1 MSGHIDVHS
10 EAEGDVLEE
19 NVLSVFKKLGCSIP
33 PNRTQACHRVSK
45 NSATVII
52 RFSRRKDCQ
61 QVLPVKKDLRKTKME
76 DVDQP
81 GQNKLFI
88 NKLLCP
94 YYKVLWYKSK
104 KIHSLVKINSFFI
117 LGDTIKINVSENSL
131 PLSITRVDDFG
142 KYFRDIDLSPPE
154 PSA

>member
-1 MSGHIDVHS
+1 M
-10 EAEGDVLEE
+10 
-19 NVLSVFKKLGCSIP
+19 NVFKKLGCSIP
-33 PNRTQACHRVSK
+33 PNRTEACHRVSK

-88 NKLLCP
+88 NKNLRQ
-94 YYKVLWYKSK
+94 YYKVLWSK
-104 KIHSLVKINSFFI
+104 TKMIHSLVKINSFFT
-117 LGDTIKINVSENSL
+117 LADTIKINVSENSL
-131 PLSITRVDDFG
+131 PLSITHVDDFG
-142 KYFRDIDLSPPE
+142 KYFRDIDLSPPYC
-154 PSA
+154 SV

>member
-1 MSGHIDVHS
+1 M
-10 EAEGDVLEE
+10 
-19 NVLSVFKKLGCSIP
+19 P
-33 PNRTQACHRVSK
+33 QVSK

-131 PLSITRVDDFG
+131 PLSITHVDDFG

-154 PSA
+154 PSV

>member
-1 MSGHIDVHS
+1 M
-10 EAEGDVLEE
+10 
-19 NVLSVFKKLGCSIP
+19 NVFKKLGCSIP
-33 PNRTQACHRVSK
+33 PDRTEACHRVSK

-88 NKLLCP
+88 NKNLRQ
-94 YYKVLWYKSK
+94 YYKVLWSK
-104 KIHSLVKINSFFI
+104 TKMIHSLVKINSFFT
-117 LGDTIKINVSENSL
+117 LADTIKINVSENSL
-131 PLSITRVDDFG
+131 PLSITHVDDFG
-142 KYFRDIDLSPPE
+142 KYFRDIDLSPPYC
-154 PSA
+154 SV